1 MRSAPAPG
9 VEFPVFHFLAYQAMK
24 LLIGD
29 KNDGSWPLRPRLLL
43 KHVGIPFE
51 AVCIELFAAGSKAA
65 TPVYDTCA

>member
-1 MRSAPAPG
+1 
-9 VEFPVFHFLAYQAMK
+9 MK

-29 KNDGSWPLRPRLLL
+29 KNDGSWLLRPRLLL

>member
-1 MRSAPAPG
+1 
-9 VEFPVFHFLAYQAMK
+9 MK

-51 AVCIELFAAGSKAA
+51 AVCIEWFAAGSKAA